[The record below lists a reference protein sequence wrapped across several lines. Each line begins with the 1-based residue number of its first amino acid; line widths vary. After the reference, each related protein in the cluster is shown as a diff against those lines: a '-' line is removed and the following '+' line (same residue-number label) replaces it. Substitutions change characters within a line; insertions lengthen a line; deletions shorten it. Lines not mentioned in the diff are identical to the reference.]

1 MVLTTTAFLHLTRE
15 VAAALGLPGARI
27 VVVPHPIG
35 GIEEPEAL
43 DRARGIVE
51 QVLDLWTGR

>member
-15 VAAALGLPGARI
+15 VAGALGLPEARI

-43 DRARGIVE
+43 DRARSIVE
-51 QVLDLWTGR
+51 QVLDLWTGQ